1 VNKHAA
7 ILNNTGGTTPGE
19 GTMDLH
25 TTTQTNSDRRFVELA
40 ESGTCIL
47 RPQDMLDVMAWGGEQ
62 DTSLFLLQEE
72 HFPPAFYD
80 LKTGFAGEILQ
91 KLTNYGCRLAIVG
104 SFAGVRSPRF
114 RELMREAN
122 KGRQVRFAATR
133 DEAIAWLTQ

>member
-1 VNKHAA
+1 MGAFPSMNLD
-7 ILNNTGGTTPGE
+7 ILTK
-19 GTMDLH
+19 
-25 TTTQTNSDRRFVELA
+25 SDPNFGFVEIPKYGHPI
-40 ESGTCIL
+40 E
-47 RPQDMLDVMAWGGEQ
+47 RVQDFLDVIAWGGEQ